1 MILFWLVAVLIFTSS
16 YTASLSSIII
26 VQQQQQQTPI
36 IRSFRD
42 LQNSRLHIG
51 CQEGS
56 FTLDYL
62 KNHYQISS
70 DRLIEFNTDKDY
82 VDALN
87 SNEVAAIIDES
98 PYIETFLTSL
108 GCDYT
113 VVESNIVYFGGF
125 SFVSIVY
132 LIVACHLV
140 LFFNACHNNDTSN
153 TYNTCETRTQLENL
167 IYLTHMSLFNHV
179 DRVKSLNIYVGLSPE
194 IK

>member
-26 VQQQQQQTPI
+26 AQQQQQQTPI
-36 IRSFRD
+36 IRSFQD
-42 LQNSRLHIG
+42 LQNSQLHIG

-62 KNHYQISS
+62 KNRLHISS
-70 DRLIEFNTDKDY
+70 NRLIQLDTDKQY

-87 SNEVAAIIDES
+87 LNEVAAIIDES

-113 VVESNIVYFGGF
+113 IVDSNIVYFGGF

-140 LFFNACHNNDTSN
+140 LFFNACHNNDTTN
-153 TYNTCETRTQLENL
+153 TYNTFETSTQLANL
-167 IYLTHMSLFNHV
+167 IYLTHMSLFNYV
-179 DRVKSLNIYVGLSPE
+179 DRIKSLNIYVGLSVA